1 MTRPSEVEVSVIIP
15 VRGASASL
23 AVQLSVL
30 GAPPFTWDEL
40 DRALRDVWAT
50 LAG

>member
-1 MTRPSEVEVSVIIP
+1 MTRSSDVGVSVIIP

-30 GAPPFTWDEL
+30 GAPPFT
-40 DRALRDVWAT
+40 
-50 LAG
+50 

>member
-1 MTRPSEVEVSVIIP
+1 MTRPSDVGVSVISP

-30 GAPPFTWDEL
+30 AAQLDAPPFT
-40 DRALRDVWAT
+40 
-50 LAG
+50 